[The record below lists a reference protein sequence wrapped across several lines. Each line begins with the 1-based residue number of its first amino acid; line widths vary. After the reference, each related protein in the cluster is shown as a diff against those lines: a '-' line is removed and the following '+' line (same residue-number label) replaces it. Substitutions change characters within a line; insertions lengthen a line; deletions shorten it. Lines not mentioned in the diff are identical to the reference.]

1 MKLKRP
7 YRKLDCKRVGP
18 FMILKLINR
27 LKFPETVRT
36 HPAFHVSLLV
46 AYKAP
51 IKGQM
56 IKRPVPIT

>member
-36 HPAFHVSLLV
+36 HPAFH
-46 AYKAP
+46 AP